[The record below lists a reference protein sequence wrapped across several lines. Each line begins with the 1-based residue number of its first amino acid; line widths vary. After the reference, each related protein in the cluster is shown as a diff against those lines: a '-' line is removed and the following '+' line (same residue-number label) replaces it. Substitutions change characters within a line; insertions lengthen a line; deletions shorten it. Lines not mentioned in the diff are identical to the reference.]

1 MKAFEGA
8 VALLDHETASP
19 VRADLQLFVGGVL
32 QAQGRFEEACEAFRA
47 SQRTYLAL
55 DMRSQVTYLHL
66 VIAETLISLGRDRE
80 AEWEILAALPSIE
93 EMKMAPEALAAV
105 ALLRDSARRRAT
117 DAAALQQIKSHL
129 EADK

>member
-1 MKAFEGA
+1 M
-8 VALLDHETASP
+8 
-19 VRADLQLFVGGVL
+19 
-32 QAQGRFEEACEAFRA
+32 
-47 SQRTYLAL
+47 AL

-80 AEWEILAALPSIE
+80 AEWEILAALPAIE

-105 ALLRDSARRRAT
+105 ALLRDSARRRST